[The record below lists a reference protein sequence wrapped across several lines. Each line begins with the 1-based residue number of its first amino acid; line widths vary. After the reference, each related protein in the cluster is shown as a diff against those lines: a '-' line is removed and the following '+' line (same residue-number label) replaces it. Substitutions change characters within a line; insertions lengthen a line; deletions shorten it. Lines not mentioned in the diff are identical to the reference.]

1 MITNER
7 EYRITKSRIAN
18 PEEAIAR
25 ERARSDV
32 SPDLREIFAAALA
45 SNLQQMADE
54 VREYEDLKAGRTR
67 IESTSLAEL
76 PKVLIQARI
85 AQGWTQKQ
93 LADTLEITE
102 QTIQRY
108 EANEYQGV
116 ALARLTRIA
125 DTLSVRVTG
134 LYATA

>member
-7 EYRITKSRIAN
+7 EYRITKSRIVD
-18 PEEAIAR
+18 PEQAIAR
-25 ERARSDV
+25 ERARQDV
-32 SPDLREIFAAALA
+32 SPELREIYAAALA
-45 SNLQQMADE
+45 SNLQQMAAE
-54 VREYEDLKAGRTR
+54 VREYEDLKAGRAK
-67 IESTSLAEL
+67 IKSTSLADL

-93 LADTLEITE
+93 LADTLQVTE

-108 EANEYQGV
+108 EANEYQSV

-125 DTLSVRVTG
+125 ETLSVRVVG
-134 LYATA
+134 MYATA